1 MIELPRI
8 PLGDVVED
16 AVDALVDGAAPF
28 FDAVATVIS
37 TLFEGIAWL
46 LHAPEPVVMI
56 LILAVLGLVAR
67 GWVFGVGTLVGF
79 SVIAMLNQWTNA
91 MDTLALILVAAVIA
105 ILISVPLG
113 ILAARNRTAS
123 NIMRPV
129 LDFLQTMPPFVYLI
143 PALLLFGIGDVPGI
157 VATVLFAVA
166 PGVRLT
172 ELGIRGVDAEVV
184 EAAYAFG
191 ASPRRILRQVQL
203 PLAMPSILAGVNQVI
218 MLSLSMVVIA
228 SMVGAGGLGNPVLTA
243 INRID
248 VGLGFE
254 GGISVVILAIFLD
267 RITASF
273 GGKRSAFLSL
283 FVRPKNTAVPAP
295 APQDAVEAEPARA

>member
-1 MIELPRI
+1 MIEIPRI
-8 PLGDVVED
+8 QLGDAVESV
-16 AVDALVDGAAPF
+16 VDAIVDGAEPF
-28 FDAVATVIS
+28 FDGVSAVIS
-37 TLFEGIAWL
+37 TLYQVIAGA
-46 LHAPEPVVMI
+46 LHGPEPLLMV
-56 LILAVLGLVAR
+56 LILAVVGLVAR
-67 GWVFGVGTLVGF
+67 SWVFGLGSLLGFALITTLG
-79 SVIAMLNQWTNA
+79 QWSNA

-113 ILAARNRTAS
+113 ILAARSRTAS
-123 NIMRPV
+123 TIMRPV

-172 ELGIRGVDAEVV
+172 ELGIRGVDQEVV

-191 ASPRRILRQVQL
+191 STPGRVLRQVQL

-243 INRID
+243 IGRID
-248 VGLGFE
+248 IGLGFE
-254 GGISVVILAIFLD
+254 GGISVVILAIYLD
-267 RITASF
+267 RLTASF
-273 GGKRSAFLSL
+273 GGKRSAFLAL
-283 FVRPKNTAVPAP
+283 FARPKNTSVPVPAV
-295 APQDAVEAEPARA
+295 QDAVEAEPARA